1 MVCFVWGVFWV
12 YVLRNKYIYGD
23 LVGIFVMYY
32 MIWVKWWF
40 KIIGEWNIMFDIWNV
55 VVDVYFFRCVE

>member
-12 YVLRNKYIYGD
+12 YVLRNKYICGD

-40 KIIGEWNIMFDIWNV
+40 KIIVEWNIMFDIWNV